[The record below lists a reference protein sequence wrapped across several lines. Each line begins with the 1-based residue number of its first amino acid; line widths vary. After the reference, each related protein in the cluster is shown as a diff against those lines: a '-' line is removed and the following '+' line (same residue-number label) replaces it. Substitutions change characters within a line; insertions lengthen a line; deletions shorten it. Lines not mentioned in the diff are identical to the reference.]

1 MRVRIAASMYLAD
14 LRRRFGDEL
23 PRRHLERGFVFDGQ
37 PVALVGPPGIWRP
50 AALPEMPISILTAPP
65 TDRKPRRYDDELGI
79 DGRII
84 YRYQGSDPLN
94 HYNSALRLAGERR
107 VPLVYFFGT
116 AEGWY
121 EATWPVYVVNDEPGK
136 LTFTLAVEQQG
147 TLFASTEEPESDVLE
162 RRRYVTRQV
171 QQRLHQRLFRGQV
184 IEAYAERCTICRLRH
199 RELLDAAHILA
210 DTDARG
216 QPSISNGLA
225 MCKLHHSAYDRNVL
239 GISPELVVHVRQDV
253 LSESDGPMLIH
264 GLQGF
269 QGGRLYLPRRA
280 EERPNR
286 EFLEERY
293 DQFRRAS

>member
-1 MRVRIAASMYLAD
+1 MSYPGDIWSADSFLMVSLSPSWDRLGFGALQLSRKCPSVAVTTMNLGSTGASFIDIRD
-14 LRRRFGDEL
+14 LIRSTITTAHSDS
-23 PRRHLERGFVFDGQ
+23 RGSGVFRWCISS
-37 PVALVGPPGIWRP
+37 GPPR
-50 AALPEMPISILTAPP
+50 
-65 TDRKPRRYDDELGI
+65 
-79 DGRII
+79 DGTRQ
-84 YRYQGSDPLN
+84 RG
-94 HYNSALRLAGERR
+94 
-107 VPLVYFFGT
+107 
-116 AEGWY
+116 
-121 EATWPVYVVNDEPGK
+121 PVYVVNDEPGK
-136 LTFTLAVEQQG
+136 LTFTLAVDQQG
-147 TLFASTEEPESDVLE
+147 TLFASTEERESDVLE